1 MELLT
6 QKGVSAMGAPV
17 IQVGG
22 EWDIQ
27 QGNGFRVHVNNQS
40 AGPDDNQL
48 HAFCTHS
55 GGSVRSKDARG
66 FVVGDDAE
74 YAFACTMISLWEGA
88 RA

>member
-1 MELLT
+1 MEILT
-6 QKGVSAMGAPV
+6 Q
-17 IQVGG
+17 
-22 EWDIQ
+22 DIQ
-27 QGNGFRVHVNNQS
+27 QGNGFRVHVNINQE
-40 AGPDDNQL
+40 GPDDNHL

-74 YAFACTMISLWEGA
+74 YAFACKMISLWEGA

>member
-1 MELLT
+1 MEILT
-6 QKGVSAMGAPV
+6 Q
-17 IQVGG
+17 
-22 EWDIQ
+22 DIQ
-27 QGNGFRVHVNNQS
+27 QGNGFRVHVNINQE
-40 AGPDDNQL
+40 GPDDNQL
-48 HAFCTHS
+48 HVFCTHS